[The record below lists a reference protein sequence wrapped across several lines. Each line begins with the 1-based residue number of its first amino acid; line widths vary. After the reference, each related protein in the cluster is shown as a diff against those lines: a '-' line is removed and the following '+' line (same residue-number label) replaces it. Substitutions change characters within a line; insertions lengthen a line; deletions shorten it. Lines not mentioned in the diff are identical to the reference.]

1 MSDEEQGIWNGGK
14 TRINKEEAKVFRQME
29 DSYDITDSE
38 RETREE
44 LVERQKVMD
53 ETRIERKPMHELYT
67 SIDYSEKTKVS
78 GIGGLGGPIDTIRGK
93 EK

>member
-14 TRINKEEAKVFRQME
+14 TRLNKEEAKVLRQME

-53 ETRIERKPMHELYT
+53 ETRIERKPMHELYKG
-67 SIDYSEKTKVS
+67 INKRMDEPCEVS
-78 GIGGLGGPIDTIRGK
+78 GMGGHQMKDSDRFK
-93 EK
+93 K

>member
-29 DSYDITDSE
+29 DSNDITDSE

-53 ETRIERKPMHELYT
+53 ETRIERKPMHELYNN
-67 SIDYSEKTKVS
+67 IDYEKKTPWS
-78 GIGGLGGPIDTIRGK
+78 GMAGPDRSK
-93 EK
+93 K